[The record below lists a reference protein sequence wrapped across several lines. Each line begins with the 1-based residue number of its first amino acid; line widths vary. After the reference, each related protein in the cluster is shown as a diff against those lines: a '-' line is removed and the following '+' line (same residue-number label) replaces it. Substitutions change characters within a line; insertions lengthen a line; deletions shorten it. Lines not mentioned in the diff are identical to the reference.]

1 MKCPKCGAEI
11 SDYASSCPEC
21 GTPIVKIRPKRVCM
35 NCGAEVPDDASV
47 CPGCGRPVKRREH
60 QQAHAANAGDANA
73 GGATSMHDNG
83 ANAGGAS
90 ATHGRDAN
98 AGGTSA
104 TQGSGASFTARIRQS
119 WKRDKYAWLQAVLP
133 IVLAFLYHINLLQDK
148 MSFNLM
154 NTALIFEGL
163 IFFFGYL
170 DVKEISQRPE
180 MYGGVAF
187 SSRYMYLSYFLPVM
201 SFFERRQLPGMKRNA
216 LYPILHAVLLAIFV
230 ILMLFTSDEEMLL
243 QAGGAL

>member
-11 SDYASSCPEC
+11 SDYASHCPEC
-21 GTPIVKIRPKRVCM
+21 GTPIVKIRPKRVCT
-35 NCGAEVPDDASV
+35 NCGAEVPDEATV

-60 QQAHAANAGDANA
+60 QQAHAANAG
-73 GGATSMHDNG
+73 GA
-83 ANAGGAS
+83 
-90 ATHGRDAN
+90 
-98 AGGTSA
+98 SA
-104 TQGSGASFTARIRQS
+104 TQGSGTSFTAGIRQS

-133 IVLAFLYHINLLQDK
+133 IILAFLYHINLLQDK

-216 LYPILHAVLLAIFV
+216 VYPIVHAVLLAIFL
-230 ILMLFTSDEEMLL
+230 ILMLFTSDEVMLL

>member
-11 SDYASSCPEC
+11 SDYASHCPEC
-21 GTPIVKIRPKRVCM
+21 GTPIVKIRPKRVCT
-35 NCGAEVPDDASV
+35 NCGAEVPDDATV

-60 QQAHAANAGDANA
+60 QQAHGANAA
-73 GGATSMHDNG
+73 G
-83 ANAGGAS
+83 ANAGGAA
-90 ATHGRDAN
+90 ATHG
-98 AGGTSA
+98 
-104 TQGSGASFTARIRQS
+104 SGFMARIRQS
-119 WKRDKYAWLQAVLP
+119 WARDKYAWLQAVLP

-216 LYPILHAVLLAIFV
+216 LYPIVHAVLLAIFV
-230 ILMLFTSDEEMLL
+230 ILMLFTSDEVMLL
-243 QAGGAL
+243 EAGGAL

>member
-11 SDYASSCPEC
+11 SDYASHCPAC
-21 GTPIVKIRPKRVCM
+21 GTPIVKIRPKRVCT
-35 NCGAEVPDDASV
+35 NCGAEVPDDATV

-60 QQAHAANAGDANA
+60 QQPH
-73 GGATSMHDNG
+73 G
-83 ANAGGAS
+83 ANAGGA
-90 ATHGRDAN
+90 N
-98 AGGTSA
+98 AGGA
-104 TQGSGASFTARIRQS
+104 AAMHGSGFMARIRQS
-119 WKRDKYAWLQAVLP
+119 WARDKYAWLQAVLP

-216 LYPILHAVLLAIFV
+216 FYPIVHAVLLAIFA
-230 ILMLFTSDEEMLL
+230 ILMLFTSDEVMLL
-243 QAGGAL
+243 EGGGAL

>member
-11 SDYASSCPEC
+11 SDYASHCPAC
-21 GTPIVKIRPKRVCM
+21 GTPIVKIRPKRVCT
-35 NCGAEVPDDASV
+35 NCGAEVPDDATV

-60 QQAHAANAGDANA
+60 QQPH
-73 GGATSMHDNG
+73 G
-83 ANAGGAS
+83 ANAGGA
-90 ATHGRDAN
+90 N
-98 AGGTSA
+98 AGGA
-104 TQGSGASFTARIRQS
+104 AAMHGSGFMARIRQS
-119 WKRDKYAWLQAVLP
+119 WVRDKYAWLQAVLP

-216 LYPILHAVLLAIFV
+216 FYPIVHAVLLAIFA
-230 ILMLFTSDEEMLL
+230 ILMLFTSDEVMLL
-243 QAGGAL
+243 EVGGAL

>member
-11 SDYASSCPEC
+11 SDYASHCPEC
-21 GTPIVKIRPKRVCM
+21 GTPIVKIRPKRVCT
-35 NCGAEVPDDASV
+35 NCGAEVPDDATV

-60 QQAHAANAGDANA
+60 QQAHGANAGDVNA
-73 GGATSMHDNG
+73 GGAASMNG
-83 ANAGGAS
+83 SGVNAGGAS
-90 ATHGRDAN
+90 ATHGS
-98 AGGTSA
+98 GT
-104 TQGSGASFTARIRQS
+104 SFTAGIRQS

-216 LYPILHAVLLAIFV
+216 VYPIVHAVLLAIFV
-230 ILMLFTSDEEMLL
+230 VLMLFTSDEVMLL

>member
-11 SDYASSCPEC
+11 SDYASHCPAC
-21 GTPIVKIRPKRVCM
+21 GTPIVKIRPKRVCT
-35 NCGAEVPDDASV
+35 NCGAEVPDDATV

-60 QQAHAANAGDANA
+60 QQAH
-73 GGATSMHDNG
+73 G
-83 ANAGGAS
+83 ANAGGA
-90 ATHGRDAN
+90 N
-98 AGGTSA
+98 AGGA
-104 TQGSGASFTARIRQS
+104 AAMHGSGFMARIRQS
-119 WKRDKYAWLQAVLP
+119 WARDKYAWLQAVLP

-216 LYPILHAVLLAIFV
+216 LYPIVHAVLLALFA
-230 ILMLFTSDEEMLL
+230 ILMLFTSDEVMLL
-243 QAGGAL
+243 EVGGAL

>member
-11 SDYASSCPEC
+11 SDYASSCPKC
-21 GTPIVKIRPKRVCM
+21 GTPIVKIRPKRVCT
-35 NCGAEVPDDASV
+35 NCGAEVPDDATV

-60 QQAHAANAGDANA
+60 QQAHAANAG
-73 GGATSMHDNG
+73 G

-90 ATHGRDAN
+90 SMHGR
-98 AGGTSA
+98 S
-104 TQGSGASFTARIRQS
+104 ASFTARIRQS

-216 LYPILHAVLLAIFV
+216 PYPIVHAVLLAIFV
-230 ILMLFTSDEEMLL
+230 VLMLFTSDEVMLL

>member
-11 SDYASSCPEC
+11 SDYASHCPAC
-21 GTPIVKIRPKRVCM
+21 GTPIVKIRPKRVCT
-35 NCGAEVPDDASV
+35 NCGAEVPDDATV

-60 QQAHAANAGDANA
+60 QQAH
-73 GGATSMHDNG
+73 G
-83 ANAGGAS
+83 ANAGGA
-90 ATHGRDAN
+90 N
-98 AGGTSA
+98 AGGA
-104 TQGSGASFTARIRQS
+104 AAMHGSGFMARIRQS
-119 WKRDKYAWLQAVLP
+119 WACDRYVWLQAVLP

-216 LYPILHAVLLAIFV
+216 LYPIVHAVLLAIFIV
-230 ILMLFTSDEEMLL
+230 LMLFTSDEVMLL
-243 QAGGAL
+243 EVGGAL

>member
-11 SDYASSCPEC
+11 SDYASHCPAC
-21 GTPIVKIRPKRVCM
+21 GTLIVKIRPKRVCT
-35 NCGAEVPDDASV
+35 NCGAEVPDDATV

-60 QQAHAANAGDANA
+60 QQPH
-73 GGATSMHDNG
+73 G
-83 ANAGGAS
+83 ANAGGA
-90 ATHGRDAN
+90 N
-98 AGGTSA
+98 AGGA
-104 TQGSGASFTARIRQS
+104 AAMHGSGFMARIRQS
-119 WKRDKYAWLQAVLP
+119 WARDKYAWLQAVLP

-216 LYPILHAVLLAIFV
+216 LYPIVHAVLLALFA
-230 ILMLFTSDEEMLL
+230 ILMLFTSDEVMLL
-243 QAGGAL
+243 GVGGAL

>member
-11 SDYASSCPEC
+11 SDYASHCPEC
-21 GTPIVKIRPKRVCM
+21 GTPIVKIRPKRVCT
-35 NCGAEVPDDASV
+35 NCGAEVPDDATV

-60 QQAHAANAGDANA
+60 QQAH
-73 GGATSMHDNG
+73 G
-83 ANAGGAS
+83 ANAGGA
-90 ATHGRDAN
+90 N
-98 AGGTSA
+98 AGGAASMH
-104 TQGSGASFTARIRQS
+104 GSGVNAGGASSTYGSGFMARIRQS
-119 WKRDKYAWLQAVLP
+119 WARDKYAWLQAVLP

-216 LYPILHAVLLAIFV
+216 LYPIIHAVLLAIFV
-230 ILMLFTSDEEMLL
+230 ILMLFTSDEVMLL
-243 QAGGAL
+243 EAGGAL

>member
-11 SDYASSCPEC
+11 SDYASHCPAC
-21 GTPIVKIRPKRVCM
+21 GTPIVKIRPKRVCT
-35 NCGAEVPDDASV
+35 NCGAEVPDDATV

-60 QQAHAANAGDANA
+60 QQPH
-73 GGATSMHDNG
+73 G
-83 ANAGGAS
+83 ANAGGA
-90 ATHGRDAN
+90 N
-98 AGGTSA
+98 AGGA
-104 TQGSGASFTARIRQS
+104 AAMHGSGFMARTRQS
-119 WKRDKYAWLQAVLP
+119 WARDKYAWLQAVLP

-216 LYPILHAVLLAIFV
+216 LYPIVHAVLLALFA
-230 ILMLFTSDEEMLL
+230 ILMLFTSDEVMLL
-243 QAGGAL
+243 EVGGAL

>member
-11 SDYASSCPEC
+11 SDYASHCPAC
-21 GTPIVKIRPKRVCM
+21 GTPIVKIRPKRVCTK
-35 NCGAEVPDDASV
+35 CGAEVPDDATV

-60 QQAHAANAGDANA
+60 QQPH
-73 GGATSMHDNG
+73 G
-83 ANAGGAS
+83 ANAGGA
-90 ATHGRDAN
+90 N
-98 AGGTSA
+98 AGGA
-104 TQGSGASFTARIRQS
+104 AAMHGSGFMARIRQS
-119 WKRDKYAWLQAVLP
+119 WVRDKYAWLQAVLP

-148 MSFNLM
+148 MSCNLM

-180 MYGGVAF
+180 MYGGVAL

-216 LYPILHAVLLAIFV
+216 LYPIVHAVLLAIFA
-230 ILMLFTSDEEMLL
+230 ILMLFTSDEVMLL
-243 QAGGAL
+243 EVGGAL

>member
-11 SDYASSCPEC
+11 SDYASHCPAC
-21 GTPIVKIRPKRVCM
+21 GTPIVKIRPKRVCT
-35 NCGAEVPDDASV
+35 NCGAEVPDDATV

-60 QQAHAANAGDANA
+60 QQAQ
-73 GGATSMHDNG
+73 G
-83 ANAGGAS
+83 ANAGGA
-90 ATHGRDAN
+90 N
-98 AGGTSA
+98 AGGA
-104 TQGSGASFTARIRQS
+104 AAMHGSGFMARIRQS
-119 WKRDKYAWLQAVLP
+119 WARDKYAWLQAVLP

-216 LYPILHAVLLAIFV
+216 LYPIVHAVLLAIFV
-230 ILMLFTSDEEMLL
+230 ILMLFTSDEVMLL
-243 QAGGAL
+243 EVGGAL

>member
-11 SDYASSCPEC
+11 SDYASHCPAC
-21 GTPIVKIRPKRVCM
+21 GTPIVKIRPKRVCT
-35 NCGAEVPDDASV
+35 NCGAEVPDDATV

-60 QQAHAANAGDANA
+60 QQAR
-73 GGATSMHDNG
+73 G
-83 ANAGGAS
+83 ANAGGA
-90 ATHGRDAN
+90 N
-98 AGGTSA
+98 AGGA
-104 TQGSGASFTARIRQS
+104 AAMHGSGFMARIRQS
-119 WKRDKYAWLQAVLP
+119 WARDKYAWLQAVLP

-163 IFFFGYL
+163 ISFFGYL

-216 LYPILHAVLLAIFV
+216 LYPLVHAVLLAIFA
-230 ILMLFTSDEEMLL
+230 ILMLFTSDEVMLL
-243 QAGGAL
+243 EVGGAL

>member
-11 SDYASSCPEC
+11 SDYARHCPAC
-21 GTPIVKIRPKRVCM
+21 GTPIVKIRPKRVCT
-35 NCGAEVPDDASV
+35 NCGAEVPDDATV

-60 QQAHAANAGDANA
+60 QQPH
-73 GGATSMHDNG
+73 G
-83 ANAGGAS
+83 ANAGGA
-90 ATHGRDAN
+90 N
-98 AGGTSA
+98 AGGA
-104 TQGSGASFTARIRQS
+104 AAMHGSGFMARIRQS
-119 WKRDKYAWLQAVLP
+119 WVRDKYAWLQAVLP

-154 NTALIFEGL
+154 NTALIFEGV

-216 LYPILHAVLLAIFV
+216 LYPIVHAVLLAIFA
-230 ILMLFTSDEEMLL
+230 ILMLFTSDEVMLL
-243 QAGGAL
+243 EVGGAL

>member
-11 SDYASSCPEC
+11 SDYASHCPAC
-21 GTPIVKIRPKRVCM
+21 GTPIVKIRPKRVCT
-35 NCGAEVPDDASV
+35 NCGAEVPDDATV

-60 QQAHAANAGDANA
+60 QQPH
-73 GGATSMHDNG
+73 G
-83 ANAGGAS
+83 ANAGGA
-90 ATHGRDAN
+90 N
-98 AGGTSA
+98 AGGA
-104 TQGSGASFTARIRQS
+104 AAMHGSGFMARIRQS
-119 WKRDKYAWLQAVLP
+119 WVRDKYAWLQAVLP

-170 DVKEISQRPE
+170 DVKEISQCPE

-216 LYPILHAVLLAIFV
+216 LYPIVHAVLLAIFA
-230 ILMLFTSDEEMLL
+230 ILMLFTSDEVMLL
-243 QAGGAL
+243 EVGGAL

>member
-11 SDYASSCPEC
+11 SDYASHCPAC
-21 GTPIVKIRPKRVCM
+21 GTPIVKIRPKRVCT
-35 NCGAEVPDDASV
+35 NCGAEVPDDATV

-60 QQAHAANAGDANA
+60 QQAH
-73 GGATSMHDNG
+73 G
-83 ANAGGAS
+83 ANAGGA
-90 ATHGRDAN
+90 AAMH
-98 AGGTSA
+98 
-104 TQGSGASFTARIRQS
+104 GSGFMARIRQS
-119 WKRDKYAWLQAVLP
+119 WARDKYAWLQAVLP

-201 SFFERRQLPGMKRNA
+201 SFFQRRQLPGMKRNA
-216 LYPILHAVLLAIFV
+216 LYPIVHAVLLAIFIV
-230 ILMLFTSDEEMLL
+230 LMLFTSDEVMLL
-243 QAGGAL
+243 QTGAL

>member
-11 SDYASSCPEC
+11 SDYASHCPAC
-21 GTPIVKIRPKRVCM
+21 GTPIVKIRPKRVCT
-35 NCGAEVPDDASV
+35 NCGAEVPDDATV

-60 QQAHAANAGDANA
+60 QQPH
-73 GGATSMHDNG
+73 G
-83 ANAGGAS
+83 ANAGGA
-90 ATHGRDAN
+90 N
-98 AGGTSA
+98 AGGA
-104 TQGSGASFTARIRQS
+104 AAMHGSGFMARIRQS
-119 WKRDKYAWLQAVLP
+119 WARDKYAWLQAVLP

-216 LYPILHAVLLAIFV
+216 LYPIVHAVLLALFA
-230 ILMLFTSDEEMLL
+230 ILMLFTSDEVMLL
-243 QAGGAL
+243 GVGGAL

>member
-11 SDYASSCPEC
+11 SDYASHCPEC
-21 GTPIVKIRPKRVCM
+21 GTPIVKIRPKRVCT
-35 NCGAEVPDDASV
+35 NCGAEVPDDATV

-60 QQAHAANAGDANA
+60 QQVHAANAGGAHAD
-73 GGATSMHDNG
+73 GATSMHDNG
-83 ANAGGAS
+83 ANAGGAAS
-90 ATHGRDAN
+90 AHASGAN
-98 AGGTSA
+98 AGGA
-104 TQGSGASFTARIRQS
+104 TFTAHICQS

-187 SSRYMYLSYFLPVM
+187 SNRYMYLSYFLPVM

-216 LYPILHAVLLAIFV
+216 LYPIVHAVLLAIFV
-230 ILMLFTSDEEMLL
+230 VLMLFTSDEVMLL
-243 QAGGAL
+243 EAGGAL

>member
-11 SDYASSCPEC
+11 SDYASHCPEC
-21 GTPIVKIRPKRVCM
+21 GTPIVKIRPKRVCT
-35 NCGAEVPDDASV
+35 NCGAEVPDDATV

-60 QQAHAANAGDANA
+60 QQPH
-73 GGATSMHDNG
+73 G
-83 ANAGGAS
+83 ANAGGA
-90 ATHGRDAN
+90 N
-98 AGGTSA
+98 AGGA
-104 TQGSGASFTARIRQS
+104 AAMHGSGFMARIRQS
-119 WKRDKYAWLQAVLP
+119 WARDKYAWLQAVLP

-216 LYPILHAVLLAIFV
+216 LYPIVHAVLLALFA
-230 ILMLFTSDEEMLL
+230 ILMLFTSDEVMLL
-243 QAGGAL
+243 EVGGAL

>member
-11 SDYASSCPEC
+11 SDYASHCPAC
-21 GTPIVKIRPKRVCM
+21 GTPIVKIRPKRVCT
-35 NCGAEVPDDASV
+35 NCGAEVPDDATV

-60 QQAHAANAGDANA
+60 QQPHGANA
-73 GGATSMHDNG
+73 GGANAGGAAAMHGSGANAGGTSAAHASG

-90 ATHGRDAN
+90 
-98 AGGTSA
+98 
-104 TQGSGASFTARIRQS
+104 FTAHIRQS

-216 LYPILHAVLLAIFV
+216 LYPIVHAVLLAIFV
-230 ILMLFTSDEEMLL
+230 ILMLFTSDEVMLL
-243 QAGGAL
+243 EAGGAL

>member
-11 SDYASSCPEC
+11 SDYASNCPEC
-21 GTPIVKIRPKRVCM
+21 GSPIVKIRPKRVCT
-35 NCGAEVPDDASV
+35 NCGAEVPDDATV

-60 QQAHAANAGDANA
+60 QQAH
-73 GGATSMHDNG
+73 G
-83 ANAGGAS
+83 ANAGGA
-90 ATHGRDAN
+90 N
-98 AGGTSA
+98 AGGA
-104 TQGSGASFTARIRQS
+104 AAMHGSGFMARIRQS
-119 WKRDKYAWLQAVLP
+119 WARDKYAWLQAVLP

-216 LYPILHAVLLAIFV
+216 LYPIVHAVLLALFA
-230 ILMLFTSDEEMLL
+230 ILMLFTSDEVMLL
-243 QAGGAL
+243 EVGGAL

>member
-11 SDYASSCPEC
+11 SDYASHCPAC
-21 GTPIVKIRPKRVCM
+21 GTPIVKIRPKRVCT
-35 NCGAEVPDDASV
+35 NCGAEVPDDATV

-60 QQAHAANAGDANA
+60 QQPH
-73 GGATSMHDNG
+73 G
-83 ANAGGAS
+83 ANAGGA
-90 ATHGRDAN
+90 N
-98 AGGTSA
+98 AGDA
-104 TQGSGASFTARIRQS
+104 AAMHGSGFMARIRQS
-119 WKRDKYAWLQAVLP
+119 WARDKYAWLQAVLP

-216 LYPILHAVLLAIFV
+216 LYPIVHAVLLALFA
-230 ILMLFTSDEEMLL
+230 ILMLFTSDEVMLL
-243 QAGGAL
+243 EVGGAL

>member
-11 SDYASSCPEC
+11 SDYASHCPEC
-21 GTPIVKIRPKRVCM
+21 GTPIVKIRPKRVCT
-35 NCGAEVPDDASV
+35 NCGAEVPDDATV

-60 QQAHAANAGDANA
+60 QQPH
-73 GGATSMHDNG
+73 G
-83 ANAGGAS
+83 ANAGGA
-90 ATHGRDAN
+90 N
-98 AGGTSA
+98 AGGA
-104 TQGSGASFTARIRQS
+104 AAMHGSGFMARIRQS
-119 WKRDKYAWLQAVLP
+119 WARDKYAWLQAVLP

-216 LYPILHAVLLAIFV
+216 LYPIVHAVLLALFAV
-230 ILMLFTSDEEMLL
+230 LMLFTSDEVMLL
-243 QAGGAL
+243 EVGGAL

>member
-11 SDYASSCPEC
+11 SDYASHCPAC
-21 GTPIVKIRPKRVCM
+21 GTPIVKIRPKRVCTH
-35 NCGAEVPDDASV
+35 CGAEVPDDATV

-60 QQAHAANAGDANA
+60 QQLH
-73 GGATSMHDNG
+73 G
-83 ANAGGAS
+83 ANAGGA
-90 ATHGRDAN
+90 N
-98 AGGTSA
+98 AGGA
-104 TQGSGASFTARIRQS
+104 AAMHGSGFMARIRQS
-119 WKRDKYAWLQAVLP
+119 WVRDKYAWLQAVLP

-216 LYPILHAVLLAIFV
+216 LYPIVHAVLLAIFA
-230 ILMLFTSDEEMLL
+230 ILMLFTSDEVMLL
-243 QAGGAL
+243 EVGGAL

>member
-11 SDYASSCPEC
+11 SDYASHCPAC
-21 GTPIVKIRPKRVCM
+21 GTPIVKIRPKRVCT
-35 NCGAEVPDDASV
+35 NCGADVPDDATV

-60 QQAHAANAGDANA
+60 QQPH
-73 GGATSMHDNG
+73 G
-83 ANAGGAS
+83 ANAGGA
-90 ATHGRDAN
+90 N
-98 AGGTSA
+98 AGGA
-104 TQGSGASFTARIRQS
+104 AAMHGSGFMARIRQS
-119 WKRDKYAWLQAVLP
+119 WARDKYAWLQAVLP

-216 LYPILHAVLLAIFV
+216 LYPIVHAVLLAIFA
-230 ILMLFTSDEEMLL
+230 ILMLFTSDEVMLL
-243 QAGGAL
+243 EVGGAL

>member
-11 SDYASSCPEC
+11 SDYASHCPAC
-21 GTPIVKIRPKRVCM
+21 GTPIVKIRPKRVCT
-35 NCGAEVPDDASV
+35 NCGAEVPDDATV

-60 QQAHAANAGDANA
+60 QQPH
-73 GGATSMHDNG
+73 G
-83 ANAGGAS
+83 ANAGGA
-90 ATHGRDAN
+90 N
-98 AGGTSA
+98 AGGA
-104 TQGSGASFTARIRQS
+104 AAVHGSGFMARIRQS
-119 WKRDKYAWLQAVLP
+119 WARDKYAWLQAVLP

-187 SSRYMYLSYFLPVM
+187 SSHYMYLSYFLPVM

-216 LYPILHAVLLAIFV
+216 LYPIVHAVLLALFA
-230 ILMLFTSDEEMLL
+230 ILMLITSDEVMLL
-243 QAGGAL
+243 EVGGAL

>member
-60 QQAHAANAGDANA
+60 QQAHAANAG
-73 GGATSMHDNG
+73 G

-90 ATHGRDAN
+90 SIH
-98 AGGTSA
+98 
-104 TQGSGASFTARIRQS
+104 GSGTSFTARIRHS
-119 WKRDKYAWLQAVLP
+119 WACDKYAWLQAVLP
-133 IVLAFLYHINLLQDK
+133 IILAFLYHINLLQDK

-216 LYPILHAVLLAIFV
+216 LYPIVHAVLLAIFV
-230 ILMLFTSDEEMLL
+230 VLMLFTSDEVMLL
-243 QAGGAL
+243 QTGGAL

>member
-11 SDYASSCPEC
+11 SDYASHCPAC
-21 GTPIVKIRPKRVCM
+21 GTPIVKIRPKRVCT
-35 NCGAEVPDDASV
+35 NCGAEVPDDATV

-60 QQAHAANAGDANA
+60 QQPH
-73 GGATSMHDNG
+73 G
-83 ANAGGAS
+83 ANAGGA
-90 ATHGRDAN
+90 N
-98 AGGTSA
+98 AGGA
-104 TQGSGASFTARIRQS
+104 AAMHGSGFMARIRQS
-119 WKRDKYAWLQAVLP
+119 WVRDKYAWLQAVLP

-180 MYGGVAF
+180 MYVGVAF

-216 LYPILHAVLLAIFV
+216 LYPIVHAVLLAIFA
-230 ILMLFTSDEEMLL
+230 ILMLFTSDEVMLL
-243 QAGGAL
+243 EVGGAL

>member
-1 MKCPKCGAEI
+1 
-11 SDYASSCPEC
+11 
-21 GTPIVKIRPKRVCM
+21 
-35 NCGAEVPDDASV
+35 
-47 CPGCGRPVKRREH
+47 
-60 QQAHAANAGDANA
+60 
-73 GGATSMHDNG
+73 MH
-83 ANAGGAS
+83 
-90 ATHGRDAN
+90 
-98 AGGTSA
+98 
-104 TQGSGASFTARIRQS
+104 GSGFMARIRQS
-119 WKRDKYAWLQAVLP
+119 WTRDRYAWLQAVLP

-216 LYPILHAVLLAIFV
+216 LYPIVHAVLLALFA
-230 ILMLFTSDEEMLL
+230 ILMLFTSDEVMLL
-243 QAGGAL
+243 EVGGAL

>member
-11 SDYASSCPEC
+11 SDYASHCPEC
-21 GTPIVKIRPKRVCM
+21 GTPIVKIRPKRVCT
-35 NCGAEVPDDASV
+35 NCGAEVPDDATV

-60 QQAHAANAGDANA
+60 QQVHATNAG
-73 GGATSMHDNG
+73 G

-90 ATHGRDAN
+90 AMHGSGVN
-98 AGGTSA
+98 AGDASSTY
-104 TQGSGASFTARIRQS
+104 GSGFMARICQS
-119 WKRDKYAWLQAVLP
+119 WARDKYAWLQAVLP

-216 LYPILHAVLLAIFV
+216 LYPIVHAALLAIFV
-230 ILMLFTSDEEMLL
+230 VLMLFTSDEVMLL
-243 QAGGAL
+243 EAGGAL

>member
-11 SDYASSCPEC
+11 SDYASHCPEC
-21 GTPIVKIRPKRVCM
+21 GTPIVKIRPKRVCT
-35 NCGAEVPDDASV
+35 NCGAEVPDDATV

-60 QQAHAANAGDANA
+60 QQAH
-73 GGATSMHDNG
+73 G
-83 ANAGGAS
+83 ANAGGA
-90 ATHGRDAN
+90 N
-98 AGGTSA
+98 AGGA
-104 TQGSGASFTARIRQS
+104 AAMHGNGASLTAGIRHS

-216 LYPILHAVLLAIFV
+216 LYPIVHAVLLAIFV
-230 ILMLFTSDEEMLL
+230 VLMLFTSDEVMLL
-243 QAGGAL
+243 QTGGAL

>member
-11 SDYASSCPEC
+11 SNYASHCPAC
-21 GTPIVKIRPKRVCM
+21 GTPIVKIRPKRVCT
-35 NCGAEVPDDASV
+35 NCGAEVPDDATV

-60 QQAHAANAGDANA
+60 QQPH
-73 GGATSMHDNG
+73 G
-83 ANAGGAS
+83 ANAGGA
-90 ATHGRDAN
+90 N
-98 AGGTSA
+98 AGGA
-104 TQGSGASFTARIRQS
+104 AVMHGSGFMARIRQS
-119 WKRDKYAWLQAVLP
+119 WARDKYAWLQAVLP

-201 SFFERRQLPGMKRNA
+201 SFFQRRQLPGMKRNA
-216 LYPILHAVLLAIFV
+216 LYPIVHAVLLALFA
-230 ILMLFTSDEEMLL
+230 ILMLFTSDEVMLL
-243 QAGGAL
+243 EVGGAL

>member
-11 SDYASSCPEC
+11 SDYASHCPEC
-21 GTPIVKIRPKRVCM
+21 GTPIVKIRPKRVCT
-35 NCGAEVPDDASV
+35 NCGAEVPDDATV

-60 QQAHAANAGDANA
+60 QQPH
-73 GGATSMHDNG
+73 G
-83 ANAGGAS
+83 ANAGGA
-90 ATHGRDAN
+90 N
-98 AGGTSA
+98 AGGA
-104 TQGSGASFTARIRQS
+104 AAMHGSGFMARIRQS
-119 WKRDKYAWLQAVLP
+119 WARDKYAWLQAVLP

-216 LYPILHAVLLAIFV
+216 LYPIVHAVLLAIFA
-230 ILMLFTSDEEMLL
+230 ILMLFTSDEVMLL
-243 QAGGAL
+243 EVGGAL

>member
-21 GTPIVKIRPKRVCM
+21 GTPIVKIRPKRVCT
-35 NCGAEVPDDASV
+35 NCGAEVPDDATV

-73 GGATSMHDNG
+73 GGASSMH
-83 ANAGGAS
+83 
-90 ATHGRDAN
+90 
-98 AGGTSA
+98 
-104 TQGSGASFTARIRQS
+104 GSGTSFTARIRQS
-119 WKRDKYAWLQAVLP
+119 WACDKYAWLQAVLP
-133 IVLAFLYHINLLQDK
+133 IILAFLYHINLLQDK

-216 LYPILHAVLLAIFV
+216 LYPIVHAVLLAIFV
-230 ILMLFTSDEEMLL
+230 VLMLFTSDEVMLL
-243 QAGGAL
+243 QTGGAL

>member
-11 SDYASSCPEC
+11 SDYASHCPAC
-21 GTPIVKIRPKRVCM
+21 GTPIVKIRPKRVCT
-35 NCGAEVPDDASV
+35 NCGAEVPDDATV

-60 QQAHAANAGDANA
+60 QQVH
-73 GGATSMHDNG
+73 G
-83 ANAGGAS
+83 ANAGGA
-90 ATHGRDAN
+90 N
-98 AGGTSA
+98 AGGA
-104 TQGSGASFTARIRQS
+104 AAMHGSGFMARIRQS
-119 WKRDKYAWLQAVLP
+119 WARDKYAWLQAVLP

-201 SFFERRQLPGMKRNA
+201 SFFERRQLPGMKRTA
-216 LYPILHAVLLAIFV
+216 LYPIVHAVLLAIFIV
-230 ILMLFTSDEEMLL
+230 LMLFTSDEVMLL
-243 QAGGAL
+243 EVGGAL